1 VVKLD
6 SFVYGLG
13 AVLLGL
19 VGLYFGEFALQWQP
33 VPASLPL
40 RTPLAYASAG
50 LLLLTGLLVLSGRAT
65 RFTVALLAA
74 FYAVWVFALHGPL
87 VAAQP
92 KAVYLWLGIAEIAA
106 LMAGGVVLFATTG
119 GGPGR
124 TAMLVLS
131 RIVFGLSAIV
141 FGYSHYEYVK
151 ETAAFMPAFFP
162 EKIWLAYGTGV
173 CHALAGIAILAGVK
187 HKLAATM
194 LAIMM
199 GSFVVLVHAFR
210 IYATPTVHSEWV
222 ALGIATALTGSALLM
237 RRA

>member
-1 VVKLD
+1 M
-6 SFVYGLG
+6 
-13 AVLLGL
+13 LLGL
-19 VGLYFGEFALQWQP
+19 VGLYFGNFALQWQP
-33 VPASLPL
+33 VPATLPM
-40 RTPLAYASAG
+40 RTPLAYASAA
-50 LLLLTGLLVLSGRAT
+50 LLLLTGLLVLTGRAT
-65 RFTVALLAA
+65 RITVALLAG
-74 FYAVWVFALHGPL
+74 FYALWVFALHAPL

-92 KAVYLWLGIAEIAA
+92 QAVYLWLGVAEISA

-131 RIVFGLSAIV
+131 RVVFGLSAMA
-141 FGYSHYEYVK
+141 FGLAHYVYVK
-151 ETAAFMPAFFP
+151 ETAAFIPAYFP

-187 HKLAATM
+187 HRLAATL
-194 LAIMM
+194 LALMM
-199 GSFVVLVHAFR
+199 ASFVVLVHAFR

-222 ALGIATALTGSALLM
+222 SLGIATALTGSALLM